1 MTSQLGKQTIATLT
15 MPYNS
20 KGKDKQTMKFGQLME
35 YNMENVFFKTRRK
48 NVVEKLLSDPF
59 LKN

>member
-35 YNMENVFFKTRRK
+35 YNMENVF
-48 NVVEKLLSDPF
+48 L
-59 LKN
+59 